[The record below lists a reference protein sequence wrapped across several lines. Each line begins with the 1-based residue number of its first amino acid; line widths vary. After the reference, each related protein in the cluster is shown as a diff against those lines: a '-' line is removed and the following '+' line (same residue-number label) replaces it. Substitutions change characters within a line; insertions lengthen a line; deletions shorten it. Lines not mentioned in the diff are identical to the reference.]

1 MKPAILLALSLGAIS
16 ATSAARAD
24 ILITPSFIINIEE
37 ECAVEYRVCGKVSY
51 TGTSK
56 KTGQAIVLR
65 GKTVEG
71 KCDENSFCEFEGYIF
86 RNGTTVYRVS
96 SEGKLTVSQ
105 GAKTLVE
112 EKGVWQ

>member
-1 MKPAILLALSLGAIS
+1 MKPAILLALTLGAMG
-16 ATSAARAD
+16 AARAD

-37 ECAVEYRVCGKVSY
+37 ECPVEYRVCGKVSY

-71 KCDENSFCEFEGYIF
+71 KCEKDTSFCEFEGYIF
-86 RNGTTVYRVS
+86 KNGATVYRVTS
-96 SEGKLTVSQ
+96 DGKLTVSQ
-105 GAKTLVE
+105 GAKTLVT

>member
-1 MKPAILLALSLGAIS
+1 MKPAIFLALFLGAMG
-16 ATSAARAD
+16 AARAD

-37 ECAVEYRVCGKVSY
+37 GCSVDHRVCSKVTY

-71 KCDENSFCEFEGYIF
+71 KCDENGACGFEGYIF
-86 RNGTTVYRVS
+86 KNGATVYRVTS
-96 SEGKLTVSQ
+96 DGLLTVSQ
-105 GAKTLVE
+105 GAKTLVQ
-112 EKGVWQ
+112 EKGEWQ

>member
-1 MKPAILLALSLGAIS
+1 MKRAILLALTLGAIG
-16 ATSAARAD
+16 AARAD

-71 KCDENSFCEFEGYIF
+71 KCDENRFCKFEGYVF
-86 RNGTTVYRVS
+86 KNGATVYRVS
-96 SEGKLTVSQ
+96 SDGKLTVSQ

-112 EKGVWQ
+112 EEGVWQ

>member
-1 MKPAILLALSLGAIS
+1 MKPAILLALTLGAMG
-16 ATSAARAD
+16 AARAD

-37 ECAVEYRVCGKVSY
+37 ACAVEQRVCGKVSY

-71 KCDENSFCEFEGYIF
+71 KCDENNSCDFEGYIF
-86 RNGTTVYRVS
+86 KNGATVYRVTS
-96 SEGKLTVSQ
+96 DGKLTVSQ
-105 GAKTLVE
+105 GAKTLVQ